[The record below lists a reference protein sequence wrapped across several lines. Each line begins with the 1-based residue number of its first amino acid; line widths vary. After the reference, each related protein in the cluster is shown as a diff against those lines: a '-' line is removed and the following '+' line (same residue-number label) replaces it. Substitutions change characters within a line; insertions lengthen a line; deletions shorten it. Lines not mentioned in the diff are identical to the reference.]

1 MLSRTFLKRAV
12 TTQQRRAYGTAGS
25 NVATGP
31 GSGLGSSAGGGGSG
45 GNGGL
50 LLALALGGGIAAYLY
65 KKNKCEKGNST
76 RKFGS
81 FLSLTSYVY

>member
-31 GSGLGSSAGGGGSG
+31 GGGPSSNAGGGGGGG

-50 LLALALGGGIAAYLY
+50 LLGLALGGVAAAYLY
-65 KKNKCEKGNST
+65 KKNKCEKGKNN
-76 RKFGS
+76 
-81 FLSLTSYVY
+81 